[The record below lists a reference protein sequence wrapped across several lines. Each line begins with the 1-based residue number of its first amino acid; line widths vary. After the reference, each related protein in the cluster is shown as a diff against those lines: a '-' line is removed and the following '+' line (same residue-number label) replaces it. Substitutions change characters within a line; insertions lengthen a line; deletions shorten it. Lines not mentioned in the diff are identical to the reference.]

1 MKIQSQKE
9 KDDLE
14 QSNGTLSVD
23 LADKEKQIRMAISGI
38 GMEGCGMKDNDEND
52 RWTMNRWND
61 EAVSDEMIGE
71 RWEGTNEGD
80 KWNRDG
86 KIPRVGSNGRG
97 NENAPK
103 RKKNGAT

>member
-1 MKIQSQKE
+1 MEIQSQKE

-23 LADKEKQIRMAISGI
+23 LADKEKQIGMAIS
-38 GMEGCGMKDNDEND
+38 E
-52 RWTMNRWND
+52 
-61 EAVSDEMIGE
+61 
-71 RWEGTNEGD
+71 
-80 KWNRDG
+80 NRDG

-97 NENAPK
+97 NEDAPK